1 MRLLREL
8 ILRRMVLK
16 NKDTELV
23 YHQNYVELK
32 LLILLREE
40 IQIWV

>member
-8 ILRRMVLK
+8 ILRMTLK